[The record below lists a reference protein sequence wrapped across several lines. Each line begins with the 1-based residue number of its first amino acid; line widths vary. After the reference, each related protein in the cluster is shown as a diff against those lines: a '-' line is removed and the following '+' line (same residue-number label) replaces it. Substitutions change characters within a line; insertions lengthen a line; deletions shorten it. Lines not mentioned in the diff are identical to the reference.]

1 MRREVHRKREMPLII
16 VGKERRR
23 MMMQLMPPV
32 TIVNDMW
39 VGSSYVDHR
48 VFGTTGFHGC
58 IIAHCDVRPA
68 TAGVD
73 NTITFACTN
82 VSASAVEIVVRPYNP
97 DLQLKWKTVAD
108 DSDVE
113 VVPS

>member
-1 MRREVHRKREMPLII
+1 MHFSHPLSYRN
-16 VGKERRR
+16 K
-23 MMMQLMPPV
+23 LAYPFF
-32 TIVNDMW
+32 DMIQGAA
-39 VGSSYVDHR
+39 VRASYVDHR

-108 DSDVE
+108 NSDVE